1 MDWVSHFTASV
12 AAYSQR
18 GCRNFYKISVGA
30 ADYVDGTRRNAY
42 CCFWAPETRKE
53 QIAFG
58 VASFV
63 LFLTLI
69 YAVGT
74 RGQEPELSASIQSV
88 FVGNG
93 QTDHDNIVAI
103 ALNVINTG
111 TMQTIVK
118 NWRVSIEANG
128 QTYSAAFPL
137 MPESFT
143 FREIPSATPNQ
154 PTSVTLHSSDNLLEK
169 SLSPIQV
176 GAMSPGVLFV
186 VFQNVDK
193 SVFKAGV
200 TYNVA
205 FEDVLSRQYA
215 TQIRSTASIGTVGL
229 LPGLKMDAI

>member
-1 MDWVSHFTASV
+1 M
-12 AAYSQR
+12 
-18 GCRNFYKISVGA
+18 
-30 ADYVDGTRRNAY
+30 
-42 CCFWAPETRKE
+42 
-53 QIAFG
+53 
-58 VASFV
+58 ASFV

-205 FEDVLSRQYA
+205 FEDVLS
-215 TQIRSTASIGTVGL
+215 
-229 LPGLKMDAI
+229 